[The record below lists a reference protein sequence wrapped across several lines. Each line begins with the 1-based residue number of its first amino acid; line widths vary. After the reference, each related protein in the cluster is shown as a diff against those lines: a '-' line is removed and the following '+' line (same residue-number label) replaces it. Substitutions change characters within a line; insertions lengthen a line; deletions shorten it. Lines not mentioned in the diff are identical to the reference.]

1 MRDDAGE
8 AADTGSIAVDLTL
21 VRPVALAARFTVQGF
36 TALLGASGAGKSSL
50 LKALAG
56 LLPAAGAPFA
66 GLPAERR
73 PVGYLPQAAAL
84 FPHLSVW
91 RNVAYGLDGSGPA
104 RRAAALAWLDRLGL
118 ADLADRSPHQL
129 SGGQQQRV
137 ALLRALARRPA
148 LLLLDE
154 PTSALDAANR
164 EASLAEVRGQLRA
177 LNIPALVATHEPML
191 AAQAD
196 RVVVLHGGR
205 IVQEGPPAALF
216 AGPADPDAA
225 ALLGWR
231 NVFTATALGDDGH
244 GGMRLAWDDAG
255 CTLRVPAGPLLAAG
269 AAVRWGIPAGAVCLV
284 GSGEAPAGGAP
295 GGAPGGRRAGD
306 NTVTGEVIGR
316 FATSDRA
323 GCTLRCG
330 RAELVLALPPAARL
344 PAVGEAVAVSLPPA
358 AVLVWGAG
366 DR

>member
-1 MRDDAGE
+1 MAADAGE
-8 AADTGSIAVDLTL
+8 AAGTGSIAVDLTL
-21 VRPVALAARFTVQGF
+21 TRPVALAARFTVQGF

-91 RNVAYGLDGSGPA
+91 RNVAYGLDGAREA

-118 ADLADRSPHQL
+118 ADLADRSPQQL

-196 RVVVLHGGR
+196 RVAVLHAGR
-205 IVQEGPPAALF
+205 IVQEGPPAPLF
-216 AGPADPDAA
+216 AAPADPNAA

-231 NVFTATALGDDGH
+231 NLFDATVLGADGP
-244 GGMRLAWDDAG
+244 GGIRLAWEAAG
-255 CTLRVPAGPLLAAG
+255 CTLRLPARPGLTAG
-269 AAVRWGIPAGAVCLV
+269 GAVRWGIPAGAVCLL
-284 GSGEAPAGGAP
+284 AP
-295 GGAPGGRRAGD
+295 GASPGPGAAIGPDCANRAA
-306 NTVTGEVIGR
+306 GEVIGR
-316 FATSDRA
+316 FATSDRT
-323 GCTLRCG
+323 GCTVRCG

-344 PAVGEAVAVSLPPA
+344 PAVGEAVAVWLPPEA
-358 AVLVWGAG
+358 LLVWGAG

>member
-1 MRDDAGE
+1 MGDEAGE
-8 AADTGSIAVDLTL
+8 AAGTASIAVDLTL
-21 VRPVALAARFTVQGF
+21 TRPVAVRARFTVQGF

-56 LLPAAGAPFA
+56 LLPAAGTPFA

-91 RNVAYGLDGSGPA
+91 RNVAYGLDGARDA

-118 ADLADRSPHQL
+118 GDLADRSPHQL

-196 RVVVLHGGR
+196 RVAVLHGGR

-216 AGPADPDAA
+216 AAPADPDAA

-231 NVFTATALGDDGH
+231 NVFAATVLGDDGH
-244 GGMRLAWDDAG
+244 GG
-255 CTLRVPAGPLLAAG
+255 LLAAWEQAG
-269 AAVRWGIPAGAVCLV
+269 CMLRLPARPGLGVGRAVRWGIPAGAVRLL
-284 GSGEAPAGGAP
+284 GPEAHPAP
-295 GGAPGGRRAGD
+295 GAVFGLEGQNRVAGA
-306 NTVTGEVIGR
+306 VIGR

-330 RAELVLALPPAARL
+330 RAELILALPPAARL
-344 PAVGEAVAVSLPPA
+344 PALGEAVEVWLPPEA
-358 AVLVWGAG
+358 LLVWGAG
-366 DR
+366 ER

>member
-8 AADTGSIAVDLTL
+8 AGGAGSITVDLTL
-21 VRPVALAARFTVQGF
+21 DRPVALAARFTVQGF

-56 LLPAAGAPFA
+56 LLPAAGAPFG

-91 RNVAYGLDGSGPA
+91 RNVAYGLDGPGRA

-118 ADLADRSPHQL
+118 ADLADRQPHQL

-196 RVVVLHGGR
+196 RVAVLHGGR
-205 IVQEGPPAALF
+205 IMQEGPPAALF
-216 AGPADPDAA
+216 AAPADPDTA

-231 NVFTATALGDDGH
+231 NVFTATVLGADGQ
-244 GGMRLAWDDAG
+244 GGVLLAWESAG
-255 CTLRVPAGPLLAAG
+255 CTLRVPARAGLAVG
-269 AAVRWGIPAGAVCLV
+269 ATVRWGIPAGALRLPGV
-284 GSGEAPAGGAP
+284 GAGPGPGAAIGP
-295 GGAPGGRRAGD
+295 EGQNRLA
-306 NTVTGEVIGR
+306 GEVIAH

-330 RAELVLALPPAARL
+330 RAELVWALPPAARL
-344 PAVGEAVAVSLPPA
+344 PTVGTVVEVSLPPA
-358 AVLVWGAG
+358 ALLVWGAG
-366 DR
+366 EG